1 MASKQERAAQ
11 AAAEAAVEVP
21 GAVPLYESV
30 SVDELADL
38 LRESGY
44 RVTPAEQNGHV
55 QLMSASQG
63 IGFAV
68 RFGNRAAEEGR
79 FFDFTLGCVMQVQ
92 GDIPV
97 ELVPSWARTKRFA
110 RLSAQ
115 GQFLVLEMDVV
126 VSGGVSVR
134 HLTSMTQL
142 WDRLMQEF
150 VLHLRNR
157 PAMAAA
163 ERPAGSA
170 PGSVESTAA
179 LVQSDSTTGTM
190 Q

>member
-1 MASKQERAAQ
+1 METRKATQVANQVATSAKDAVRQYASI
-11 AAAEAAVEVP
+11 
-21 GAVPLYESV
+21 

-38 LRESGY
+38 LRAGGY
-44 RVTPAEQNGHV
+44 RVTPSEQNGHV

-63 IGFAV
+63 VGFAV
-68 RFGNRAAEEGR
+68 RFGNPAPEEGH
-79 FFDFTLGCVMQVQ
+79 FFDYTIGCVMQVQ
-92 GDIPV
+92 GEIPA

-126 VSGGVSVR
+126 VSGGVSTQ
-134 HLTSMTQL
+134 HLLSMGEL

-157 PAMAAA
+157 PAMAANANHA
-163 ERPAGSA
+163 ESRQTAGAEAVSA
-170 PGSVESTAA
+170 AQEAA
-179 LVQSDSTTGTM
+179 GEQA
-190 Q
+190 